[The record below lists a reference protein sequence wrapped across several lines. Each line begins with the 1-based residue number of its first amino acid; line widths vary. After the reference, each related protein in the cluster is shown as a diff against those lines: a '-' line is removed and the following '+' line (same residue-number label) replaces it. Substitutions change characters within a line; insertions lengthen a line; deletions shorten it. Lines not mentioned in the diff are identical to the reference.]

1 MTAQEAGQ
9 LGAQVMPNLNESFA
23 YAANLFDRA
32 RYGHEETG
40 PSDDQW
46 MRDFAVTVTKTPG
59 ITHQSAHNLT
69 PELTHGSRWPTGC

>member
-46 MRDFAVTVTKTPG
+46 MRDFAVTVTNTSGVTP
-59 ITHQSAHNLT
+59 
-69 PELTHGSRWPTGC
+69 PKRP